1 MTIDDFESHI
11 NNSIEVSS
19 ITGTIAVALSGGSD
33 SLALTIALSKM
44 GHNPLAILVNHHLRK
59 TADYEIKI
67 TTKTLQK
74 LNIKYAVQNWDGDYK
89 HNLEAEARKARYKLL
104 LDICKQHNINNLCI
118 GHHIDDQI
126 ETFLLNLARGSG
138 LDGLCAMPKKL
149 IMQDI
154 NIIRPMLNLT
164 KKNCQEYLQALDIK
178 WCEDESN
185 KDTKYKRNK
194 IRFLLENIENKDLL
208 IKRINNTIN
217 TLQEVREILTDI
229 IRDTEDKITQFTT
242 NSCEINKPQF
252 LELKPYLQKSILVN
266 VIMRLSMNNYK
277 PRLYQMDNIIHNI
290 KHNHNAKCTIRNL
303 IIKCIKDKIIVH
315 NNDNNS

>member
-74 LNIKYAVQNWDGDYK
+74 FNIKYAVQNWDGDYK

-126 ETFLLNLARGSG
+126 KKE
-138 LDGLCAMPKKL
+138 AM
-149 IMQDI
+149 
-154 NIIRPMLNLT
+154 
-164 KKNCQEYLQALDIK
+164 
-178 WCEDESN
+178 
-185 KDTKYKRNK
+185 
-194 IRFLLENIENKDLL
+194 
-208 IKRINNTIN
+208 
-217 TLQEVREILTDI
+217 VG
-229 IRDTEDKITQFTT
+229 DKIVY
-242 NSCEINKPQF
+242 NSKPCIVIEKKTMMGS
-252 LELKPYLQKSILVN
+252 LRLIVKYNDGSIDN
-266 VIMRLSMNNYK
+266 VQNDWNRY
-277 PRLYQMDNIIHNI
+277 
-290 KHNHNAKCTIRNL
+290 
-303 IIKCIKDKIIVH
+303 KII
-315 NNDNNS
+315 